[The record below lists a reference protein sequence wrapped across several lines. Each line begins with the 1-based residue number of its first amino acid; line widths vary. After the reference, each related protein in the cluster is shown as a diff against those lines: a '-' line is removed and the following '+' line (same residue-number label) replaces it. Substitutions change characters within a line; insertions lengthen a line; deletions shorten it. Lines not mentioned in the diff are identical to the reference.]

1 MTQSKLGHSARQGA
15 RGRSAITRVL
25 YTGTLHLWG
34 PREGCSTDRGLQGEL
49 FPRQST
55 SRAKGKPEA
64 ASGLHLRFSPEKLR
78 SRDGRGYLSAHSKS
92 HLLPITIETRPTCPF
107 SGSLTAPGAFLSFGA
122 CLPKAPVLHPRG
134 QREGN
139 VFSSF
144 LGAGI
149 GVAEPKDS
157 HSAGGPGPAG
167 TAARRDP
174 SQQLASESSGRIYPS
189 TAFAGSSD
197 TDTIF

>member
-1 MTQSKLGHSARQGA
+1 MGEVPSHVSCTQEHSICGDPERAVLRTGA
-15 RGRSAITRVL
+15 C
-25 YTGTLHLWG
+25 
-34 PREGCSTDRGLQGEL
+34 RESSFLDRAH
-49 FPRQST
+49 P
-55 SRAKGKPEA
+55 RAKGKPEA